1 MDFLS
6 EYYLWFVI
14 GGIIL
19 LMALIGYI
27 ADKTDFGRKDINAKK
42 ARKEKDKPNEKS
54 EVNVVETDKN
64 IESVSEVEPT
74 ITQPVTDVM
83 PESEPIANDNQ
94 SPIDIADI
102 DPFVMPDNNDLQLDN
117 NASLTVNENT
127 TGDEDIEIKE
137 VTDDSTFAFN
147 NDLSSFAAIDDTV
160 NPIASA
166 DAIDNNIPEVVSED
180 NVIDTPNNVI
190 DDLPKESQ
198 DTQETEDD
206 IWKF

>member
-27 ADKTDFGRKDINAKK
+27 ADKTDFGRKDITAKK
-42 ARKEKDKPNEKS
+42 SKKEKDKPNKKS
-54 EVNVVETDKN
+54 EVNVVEPDKN
-64 IESVSEVEPT
+64 VELVSEVAPT

-83 PESEPIANDNQ
+83 PESEPIADDSQ

-102 DPFVMPDNNDLQLDN
+102 DPFVMPDNNDVQLDN

-127 TGDEDIEIKE
+127 TEDEDIEIKE

-147 NDLSSFAAIDDTV
+147 NDLSSFAAIDTV

-190 DDLPKESQ
+190 DELPKESQ

>member
-27 ADKTDFGRKDINAKK
+27 ADKTDFGRKDITAKK
-42 ARKEKDKPNEKS
+42 SKKEKDKPNKKS
-54 EVNVVETDKN
+54 EVNVVEPDKN
-64 IESVSEVEPT
+64 VESVSEVAPT

-83 PESEPIANDNQ
+83 PESEPIADDSQ

-102 DPFVMPDNNDLQLDN
+102 DPFVMPDNNDVQLDN

-127 TGDEDIEIKE
+127 TEDEDIEIKE

-147 NDLSSFAAIDDTV
+147 NDLSSFAAIDTV

-190 DDLPKESQ
+190 DELPKESQ

>member
-1 MDFLS
+1 M
-6 EYYLWFVI
+6 
-14 GGIIL
+14 
-19 LMALIGYI
+19 
-27 ADKTDFGRKDINAKK
+27 
-42 ARKEKDKPNEKS
+42 
-54 EVNVVETDKN
+54 NVVEPDKN
-64 IESVSEVEPT
+64 VELVSEVAPT

-83 PESEPIANDNQ
+83 PESEPIADDSQ

-102 DPFVMPDNNDLQLDN
+102 DPFVMPDNNDVQLDN

-127 TGDEDIEIKE
+127 TEDEDIEIKE

-147 NDLSSFAAIDDTV
+147 NDLSSFAAIDTV

-190 DDLPKESQ
+190 DELPKESQ

>member
-27 ADKTDFGRKDINAKK
+27 ADKTDFGRKDITAKK
-42 ARKEKDKPNEKS
+42 SKKEKDKPNKKS
-54 EVNVVETDKN
+54 EVNVVEPDKN
-64 IESVSEVEPT
+64 VELVSEVAPT

-83 PESEPIANDNQ
+83 PESEPIADDSQ

-102 DPFVMPDNNDLQLDN
+102 DPFVMPDNNDVQLDN

-127 TGDEDIEIKE
+127 TEDEDIEIKE

-147 NDLSSFAAIDDTV
+147 NDLSSFAAIDTV
-160 NPIASA
+160 NPIAPA

-190 DDLPKESQ
+190 DELPKESQ